1 MCFTFFCKW
10 WERQK
15 PYGMGLNEKKCWRN
29 RQVKEW
35 KIVMIICKKKVG
47 FWCLF
52 AKKYVNLQSINR
64 VYMKSE
70 NLIPSSF
77 HDETQAKS
85 VFQNFYTRYY
95 RMLVGYAMSFVKSEG
110 DAEDIVQ
117 DVFITIW
124 TKRDDLKKDHT
135 RMMRLL
141 YVSIHNKCLD
151 FLKHST
157 VERIYASN
165 ASVQMTEYEME
176 SEIFAAEM
184 YSRIFT
190 YIDALPDRQRKTL
203 LLAME
208 GKTNAEIAEEM
219 QVKIE
224 TVKTQKYKAIST
236 LRTVVSKEECLLLLL
251 LLDSDI
257 FK

>member
-1 MCFTFFCKW
+1 M
-10 WERQK
+10 
-15 PYGMGLNEKKCWRN
+15 
-29 RQVKEW
+29 
-35 KIVMIICKKKVG
+35 G

-165 ASVQMTEYEME
+165 ASAQMTEYEME

-184 YSRIFT
+184 YSRVVT
-190 YIDALPDRQRKTL
+190 YIDA
-203 LLAME
+203 
-208 GKTNAEIAEEM
+208 
-219 QVKIE
+219 
-224 TVKTQKYKAIST
+224 
-236 LRTVVSKEECLLLLL
+236 
-251 LLDSDI
+251 
-257 FK
+257 

>member
-1 MCFTFFCKW
+1 
-10 WERQK
+10 
-15 PYGMGLNEKKCWRN
+15 
-29 RQVKEW
+29 
-35 KIVMIICKKKVG
+35 
-47 FWCLF
+47 
-52 AKKYVNLQSINR
+52 
-64 VYMKSE
+64 MKSE

-117 DVFITIW
+117 DVF
-124 TKRDDLKKDHT
+124 
-135 RMMRLL
+135 MRLL
-141 YVSIHNKCLD
+141 YVSTHNKCLD

-165 ASVQMTEYEME
+165 ASAQMTEYEME